1 MLIKH
6 LLFPAHLQV
15 KLVSLTTN
23 LIAMANAWFIL
34 EPVTG
39 VKNNMW
45 VKLSTNSILDGTII
59 KVIVGNINLGK
70 HVCNN
75 TYMSFFAAATIIVL

>member
-75 TYMSFFAAATIIVL
+75 MSFFAAATIIVL